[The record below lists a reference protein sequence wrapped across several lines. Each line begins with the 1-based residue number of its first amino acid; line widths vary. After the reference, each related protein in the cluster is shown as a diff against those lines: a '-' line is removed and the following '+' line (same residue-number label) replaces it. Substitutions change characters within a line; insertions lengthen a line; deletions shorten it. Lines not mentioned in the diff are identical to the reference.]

1 MLMLV
6 LLQFI
11 SDAKQIKDNVFFSSL
26 LLHYSEVIDGMGWDG
41 MALNDRINTADSWL
55 GVGSVHRSIRLKI
68 YESVSSPYME

>member
-1 MLMLV
+1 MLV

-41 MALNDRINTADSWL
+41 IERQNKHCGLMVGGRISASLNKTENI
-55 GVGSVHRSIRLKI
+55 
-68 YESVSSPYME
+68 